1 MEEAEMSHYYTP
13 NQSAKSRV
21 GADSGLQKDL
31 AGDFLAENGYER
43 QAKPRE
49 VNGGRD
55 RAPQNYSQKKVK
67 LNQDLALTPSPA
79 QKNGAKRTG
88 ALSEGKSQK
97 RKKAKTGVGV
107 SVTEVRSEKPA
118 TPFPLSLILCV
129 MAITLVAI
137 YVIHLYIELDELN
150 ATITEY
156 NNQIAEMKNEE
167 RVLQSQRASKYNL
180 EEIERIAKEKYG
192 MVDKDQ
198 LPKEYI
204 TPESSDSIEVMKTSE
219 VQETP
224 DALLSGFAGA
234 VSDILSYI
242 N

>member
-1 MEEAEMSHYYTP
+1 MSHYYTP

-55 RAPQNYSQKKVK
+55 RIPQNYSQKKVR
-67 LNQDLALTPSPA
+67 LNRDLALTPTPA
-79 QKNGAKRTG
+79 QKSSIKRAGGAS
-88 ALSEGKSQK
+88 SEGKAI
-97 RKKAKTGVGV
+97 RKKKIKRSVGV